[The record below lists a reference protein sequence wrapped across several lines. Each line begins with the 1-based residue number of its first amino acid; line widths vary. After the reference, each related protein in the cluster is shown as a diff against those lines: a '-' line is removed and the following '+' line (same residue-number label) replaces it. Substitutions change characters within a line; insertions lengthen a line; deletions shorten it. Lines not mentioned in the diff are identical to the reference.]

1 MGVAGGAAVKLAWR
15 ELIVHHS
22 AGPDGITLDA
32 DGIRRYHV
40 DVKGFIDIGYHHV
53 IEREGDRYIH
63 VPGRPETMQGA
74 HSPGHNQTALG
85 VCLVGDFTDS
95 PPPLPQL
102 HVTAQLCADLCRKY
116 DIRAMDIRPH
126 RAFRKTECPGKSFT
140 DHHMMVLRAEVARI
154 LRHTAPGG
162 VN

>member
-1 MGVAGGAAVKLAWR
+1 MKLAWR
-15 ELIVHHS
+15 EILIHHS
-22 AGPDGITLDA
+22 GSPDTGGLDA
-32 DGIRRYHV
+32 EGIRRYHME
-40 DVKGFIDIGYHHV
+40 VKGWAEVGYHHLC
-53 IEREGDRYIH
+53 ELDGDQYIH

-95 PPPLPQL
+95 PPPLAQL
-102 HVTAQLCADLCRKY
+102 LVTAELCANLCRKY

-140 DHHMMVLRAEVARI
+140 DHHMFVLRGEVSRI